1 MAFQDREL
9 ACRDCGGGFVFTA
22 GEQEFYATKGLEHD
36 PVRCPSCRANRKLMR
51 PEDRD
56 FAPAYGVYASWGGR
70 TPRQLHVASCAQCAS
85 MTEVPFRPR
94 DDRPVYCSDCYGDLR
109 RKEEAQE
116 AAEASSAAARITSSG
131 ERPPGLELFDL
142 EPVAETLEG
151 AEAAESTDAATEEPA
166 VVAETATEEPAVAAE
181 TATEEPAVVAETA
194 TEEPAVVAETATEEP
209 AVVAEAVT
217 EEPAVVAEAA
227 TEEPAAVA
235 ETAPVT
241 AE

>member
-9 ACRDCGGGFVFTA
+9 TCRDCGGAFVFTA

-36 PVRCPSCRANRKLMR
+36 PVRCPSCRATRKMMR

-56 FAPAYGVYASWGGR
+56 FAPAYGVYVSWGGR

-109 RKEEAQE
+109 RKQEAQE
-116 AAEASSAAARITSSG
+116 AAEATAAAARIASSG
-131 ERPPGLELFDL
+131 GKTGFEALEGDGPSEVLGEAPSEDG
-142 EPVAETLEG
+142 PAAEAG
-151 AEAAESTDAATEEPA
+151 AEAEST
-166 VVAETATEEPAVAAE
+166 ETAT
-181 TATEEPAVVAETA
+181 T
-194 TEEPAVVAETATEEP
+194 
-209 AVVAEAVT
+209 
-217 EEPAVVAEAA
+217 
-227 TEEPAAVA
+227 
-235 ETAPVT
+235 T

>member
-36 PVRCPSCRANRKLMR
+36 PVRCPNCRATRKMMR

-70 TPRQLHVASCAQCAS
+70 TPRQLHVASCAQCAG

-109 RKEEAQE
+109 KKQEAQE
-116 AAEASSAAARITSSG
+116 AAEAAAAAARISASG
-131 ERPPGLELFDL
+131 DRVL
-142 EPVAETLEG
+142 T
-151 AEAAESTDAATEEPA
+151 
-166 VVAETATEEPAVAAE
+166 
-181 TATEEPAVVAETA
+181 
-194 TEEPAVVAETATEEP
+194 
-209 AVVAEAVT
+209 
-217 EEPAVVAEAA
+217 
-227 TEEPAAVA
+227 
-235 ETAPVT
+235 
-241 AE
+241 